1 MEEDGREEEKEPLAE
16 PEHFVNSSLESES
29 NDPEVDALAQ
39 QVAAKGSSGDENRIA
54 RHPGHIQCHV
64 TYRSAYL
71 YHLYHP
77 PGQPATSSRGHI
89 LCHVTYR
96 SAYLYHLYHPPGR
109 RQRSHADSR
118 ALCEIGRRCTM
129 PGGPACGRVRP
140 PRRRAAR
147 RAADAAA
154 ACWIVT

>member
-29 NDPEVDALAQ
+29 DDPEVDALAQ
-39 QVAAKGSSGDENRIA
+39 QVAAKGSSGDENRIV
-54 RHPGHIQCHV
+54 RLPGHIQCHV

-77 PGQPATSSRGHI
+77 PGRPAPSSRGHI

-96 SAYLYHLYHPPGR
+96 SAYLYHLYHQPDRPATSSRGHIQCH
-109 RQRSHADSR
+109 RQQIRNSEVHCAPS
-118 ALCEIGRRCTM
+118 E
-129 PGGPACGRVRP
+129 V
-140 PRRRAAR
+140 
-147 RAADAAA
+147 DAGEVD
-154 ACWIVT
+154 CRH